1 MVATV
6 TRLSEAASTVHYFE
20 ADGYYA
26 KNDPEH
32 RKASGWHGGGVT
44 ALGLHG
50 PVKPLRFEQILS
62 GHVPGTKTRLGRLR
76 DGKHEHRPGL
86 DVTFSA
92 PKSVSLEALV
102 HARPKT
108 GAKIVRAH
116 DEAVKSTLDFIENE
130 LLDTRG
136 WDPVTRRR
144 PRVKGHGLVAATF
157 RHYASRNLDPQLHT
171 HSVIANMTQ
180 NEEGAWRSADFIKI
194 ERSKLLIGAFYRHE
208 LKRRIEALG
217 YATTQT
223 MVGSVPGFEIAGY
236 SKQHL
241 KAFSTRREEALK
253 WAKEKNLDANA
264 SVMQQAVLYTRKRK
278 EEPSRRELA
287 RLWKARTGEMGLERD
302 WTTARGRSHAT
313 AEDARRER
321 LPFRLDRARWNR
333 RRDGAPA
340 GEPQQLSVLFAVRRA
355 VEHLE
360 ERKTVFTAAMLRALV
375 LGSGPW
381 SLPEIDR
388 AIAKLVAD
396 GHLVEARAHRSDLAF
411 VTDRAVKAEKAVL
424 AWMKDYRTDYGL
436 EIPPEAVDI
445 ALDASPLNTG
455 QRAAVRML
463 LLPGSR
469 LVGVQGHAGTGK
481 TAMLSEVVALAGE
494 ENVIGLAPS
503 SSAALTL
510 GRETGLCTR
519 TLQWL
524 LTRYRDV
531 GDGTADD
538 DAIEGARAALSGRL
552 LVVDEAS
559 LVSMGQMDAL
569 LRIADASSVARVALV
584 GDRRQLR
591 AVEAGQPFRVLQDAG
606 METAVMDEVL
616 RQRDS
621 GLKQAVMRMIEGK
634 PGLALETLGP
644 GVLEMPADELG
655 DHAAALWLDLDED
668 AREGTRIL
676 APTHARRREINHGVR
691 AGLKAEGSLTGRT
704 LNVERYVNLHLTR
717 SQKGD
722 IGNWHEG
729 DMVVFHHDVYGAR
742 ARKGDA
748 CRITGHEDGHVL
760 FDHPDGKP
768 RKGDPSGYL
777 RYHVDLF
784 ETDEIEL
791 QAGERIR
798 WTRNDRERSLLNGE
812 EARVLSIGHK
822 NVKIAT
828 ADGRELLLA
837 HDDPQLHFIDHAYS
851 STVHAAQG
859 ITCDAVI
866 AVLDADHGSIGG
878 QAAFYVELTR
888 ARDHAVLL
896 TDDRDGLVEAL
907 ETAQGDELSALE
919 AIGGQFRDEK
929 PRVDVEPRPDL
940 ADDALEKI
948 RTRSLGVETMD
959 AVDGH
964 LLRRLDER
972 RGLQDAA
979 GGGALA
985 SVAGYAAWREKT
997 AAALDAMREASGR
1010 IDGTAAAEELRLLL
1024 DFDDG
1029 VRIVEERLYRLVA
1042 ETGDAGE
1049 TLALH
1054 PDFKDLAQLAVV
1066 MEAEA
1071 PLSAR
1076 LTADLAALPGL
1087 YEEVTGAPLP
1097 DPFIADDGGVVI
1109 EEGLRIAATDVTPV
1123 TMAAE
1128 DPSAAAV
1135 AESTAEAAEM
1145 HDDAGLSPDASD
1157 EAPAAPAEPSPDVA
1171 AERLGALITERR
1183 AMIAEADGRL
1193 LSSLATH
1200 AGWRERAL
1208 AAVDDWRRAAGDDGE
1223 DHDDAARLG
1232 RAVERDGRMADLAR
1246 RLAAH
1251 EAAAKEA
1258 GDDPMAGVDTSFL
1271 ALDCIDLALQARL
1284 DG

>member
-481 TAMLSEVVALAGE
+481 TAMLSEVVALAG
-494 ENVIGLAPS
+494 
-503 SSAALTL
+503 
-510 GRETGLCTR
+510 
-519 TLQWL
+519 
-524 LTRYRDV
+524 
-531 GDGTADD
+531 
-538 DAIEGARAALSGRL
+538 
-552 LVVDEAS
+552 
-559 LVSMGQMDAL
+559 
-569 LRIADASSVARVALV
+569 
-584 GDRRQLR
+584 
-591 AVEAGQPFRVLQDAG
+591 
-606 METAVMDEVL
+606 
-616 RQRDS
+616 
-621 GLKQAVMRMIEGK
+621 
-634 PGLALETLGP
+634 
-644 GVLEMPADELG
+644 
-655 DHAAALWLDLDED
+655 
-668 AREGTRIL
+668 
-676 APTHARRREINHGVR
+676 
-691 AGLKAEGSLTGRT
+691 
-704 LNVERYVNLHLTR
+704 
-717 SQKGD
+717 
-722 IGNWHEG
+722 
-729 DMVVFHHDVYGAR
+729 
-742 ARKGDA
+742 
-748 CRITGHEDGHVL
+748 
-760 FDHPDGKP
+760 
-768 RKGDPSGYL
+768 
-777 RYHVDLF
+777 
-784 ETDEIEL
+784 
-791 QAGERIR
+791 
-798 WTRNDRERSLLNGE
+798 
-812 EARVLSIGHK
+812 
-822 NVKIAT
+822 
-828 ADGRELLLA
+828 
-837 HDDPQLHFIDHAYS
+837 
-851 STVHAAQG
+851 
-859 ITCDAVI
+859 
-866 AVLDADHGSIGG
+866 
-878 QAAFYVELTR
+878 
-888 ARDHAVLL
+888 
-896 TDDRDGLVEAL
+896 
-907 ETAQGDELSALE
+907 
-919 AIGGQFRDEK
+919 
-929 PRVDVEPRPDL
+929 
-940 ADDALEKI
+940 
-948 RTRSLGVETMD
+948 
-959 AVDGH
+959 
-964 LLRRLDER
+964 
-972 RGLQDAA
+972 
-979 GGGALA
+979 
-985 SVAGYAAWREKT
+985 
-997 AAALDAMREASGR
+997 
-1010 IDGTAAAEELRLLL
+1010 
-1024 DFDDG
+1024 
-1029 VRIVEERLYRLVA
+1029 
-1042 ETGDAGE
+1042 
-1049 TLALH
+1049 
-1054 PDFKDLAQLAVV
+1054 
-1066 MEAEA
+1066 
-1071 PLSAR
+1071 
-1076 LTADLAALPGL
+1076 
-1087 YEEVTGAPLP
+1087 
-1097 DPFIADDGGVVI
+1097 
-1109 EEGLRIAATDVTPV
+1109 
-1123 TMAAE
+1123 
-1128 DPSAAAV
+1128 
-1135 AESTAEAAEM
+1135 
-1145 HDDAGLSPDASD
+1145 
-1157 EAPAAPAEPSPDVA
+1157 
-1171 AERLGALITERR
+1171 
-1183 AMIAEADGRL
+1183 
-1193 LSSLATH
+1193 
-1200 AGWRERAL
+1200 
-1208 AAVDDWRRAAGDDGE
+1208 
-1223 DHDDAARLG
+1223 
-1232 RAVERDGRMADLAR
+1232 
-1246 RLAAH
+1246 
-1251 EAAAKEA
+1251 
-1258 GDDPMAGVDTSFL
+1258 
-1271 ALDCIDLALQARL
+1271 
-1284 DG
+1284 